1 MPSMTLVSL
10 LKQKCKPGSSL
21 RWVLAGLYHHPW
33 CFPLTLLRSAIC
45 NKRLLGRYWPVHVR
59 LAPGQKLYVYS
70 SPSQNVQLLGVLS
83 VNSRRGQFTPSAI
96 TLESGSTLIISG
108 DYEIGPGVNIWVSK
122 DATVKIAGRLQH
134 NSCGMTSDVRIMA
147 QHSIEIGYD
156 SLISSDVLITDSD
169 WHDIEG
175 VQRSAAVMIGNKV
188 WISHGVSIL
197 KGVVVPSGCIIASKS
212 LVVSSIEVEKALV
225 AGMPAVVKRIG
236 VEWIP

>member
-1 MPSMTLVSL
+1 MTVVSL
-10 LKQKCKPGSSL
+10 LKRKCKPGSSL
-21 RWVLAGLYHHPW
+21 RWVLAGMYHHPW

-45 NKRLLGRYWPVHVR
+45 NKRLLGCYWPIHVR
-59 LAPGQKLYVYS
+59 LGPGQRLYVNS
-70 SPSQNVQLLGVLS
+70 SPSQKVQLTGVLS
-83 VNSRRGQFTPSAI
+83 VTSRRGQFTPSAI

-122 DATVKIAGRLQH
+122 DAIVKIAGRLQH

-147 QHSIEIGYD
+147 QNSIEIGYD

-169 WHDIEG
+169 WHDIKG
-175 VQRSAAVMIGNKV
+175 VQRSAAVVIGSKV

-225 AGMPAVVKRIG
+225 AGMPAVVKRTG